1 MLFLLLRFKVISL
14 LFIGFFCTFST
25 FSFSGNFES
34 FKLDFQQV
42 SNLDKNKVSV
52 LKESNGIHANEN
64 DILNRIRSTEESL
77 QFQYSNL
84 KRYRVIGI
92 LIIISLIVFTIIS
105 FKRIKKL
112 HFVKEKKLIAKLVK
126 MKTQNQLQ
134 EQHLA
139 ISRSF
144 HKSIDERFE
153 QIWVSLKNIKT
164 TFEIKDKHL
173 EDEIDSINA
182 FTENT
187 ILEFRQSMN
196 VINKFQ

>member
-1 MLFLLLRFKVISL
+1 MLFLLLKVKVVTL
-14 LFIGFFCTFST
+14 LFIGVFCALST
-25 FSFSGNFES
+25 FSVSVNLES
-34 FKLDFQQV
+34 YMFDFQQA
-42 SNLDKNKVSV
+42 SNLDGNKISV
-52 LKESNGIHANEN
+52 LKESNGIHANKN
-64 DILNRIRSTEESL
+64 DILNRISSSEESL

-84 KRYRVIGI
+84 KMYRVIGI

-105 FKRIKKL
+105 FKRTKKQ
-112 HFVKEKKLIAKLVK
+112 HFVKKEKLKAKLVK

-134 EQHLA
+134 EQHLT

-144 HKSIDERFE
+144 HESIDKRFE

-173 EDEIDSINA
+173 KDEIDGINA

-187 ILEFRQSMN
+187 LLEFRQSMN